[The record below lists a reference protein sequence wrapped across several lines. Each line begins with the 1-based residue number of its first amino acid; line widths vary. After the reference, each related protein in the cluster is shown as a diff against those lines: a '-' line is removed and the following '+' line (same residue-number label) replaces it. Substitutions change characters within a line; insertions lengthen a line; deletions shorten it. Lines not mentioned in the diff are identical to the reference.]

1 MGCIE
6 ENEIEMEKMCLWN
19 EDKYKIYAYER
30 QQDILDPSQHYDV
43 GYFIKIC
50 DS

>member
-1 MGCIE
+1 MGCQVE
-6 ENEIEMEKMCLWN
+6 HGVHWRKRNRDAKMCLWN

-43 GYFIKIC
+43 G
-50 DS
+50 